1 MQQTKIKYEVQFF
14 NIYFN
19 GPRLVI
25 KKSKFH
31 RKIILLKTQNYLSH
45 AVNIIRSYK
54 TELNIKR
61 LFIHKLPERL
71 RQVINYAG
79 IDSTVHL

>member
-1 MQQTKIKYEVQFF
+1 MKIKYEFQFL

-25 KKSKFH
+25 KKTKFN
-31 RKIILLKTQNYLSH
+31 RKIILLKTLHNYLSH
-45 AVNIIRSYK
+45 AVNIVRSYK

-61 LFIHKLPERL
+61 LFIHKLPELL
-71 RQVINYAG
+71 RQMINYAG